1 MIELFYDQNIRLKR
15 EERIFA
21 PVIYDIHDVHD
32 VLEGQYRKR
41 IQFYK
46 QCAYRVLVKGA
57 DGLYHQTGKPKVAE
71 ETEEP
76 SKPLFKKAA
85 PKITP

>member
-1 MIELFYDQNIRLKR
+1 MIKIYK
-15 EERIFA
+15 EERVFA

-57 DGLYHQTGKPKVAE
+57 DGLYHQTGKQKVVE
-71 ETEEP
+71 EEEEADEP
-76 SKPLFKKAA
+76 PKPLFRSAPPKA
-85 PKITP
+85 